1 MKFEQLEQLVKV
13 KEFGS
18 ISKAAVNL
26 HLAQSTLSTSIKNL
40 EEELGCKLIERANKG
55 VTLTSVGTE
64 VYNQSK
70 AICEMVYNMKKS
82 ISHESDEDKI
92 LSVSNNYSVVGKD
105 MFIALYNKY
114 NGKHC
119 KFSIQEVSVSEA
131 IENVASGVSEI
142 GLVRFPEDNR
152 DMHLRTMKRQGVE
165 YTRMNIKRMCVVV
178 GRKNPFYNM
187 QTNTIK
193 LEYLTQFP
201 FAGYYDEESDVIFE
215 KLLPRTKRLRE
226 NISIGSV
233 DHLKEVIRNTDAFTL
248 DVYKEKD
255 FNSEWYEGVRYIPIT
270 PEILCEFGWIK
281 KKDRELS
288 DIAIEYIESLDKHFE
303 AFWRDKTKDD
313 M

>member
-1 MKFEQLEQLVKV
+1 MKFEQLEQLVKI
-13 KEFGS
+13 KECGS
-18 ISKAAVNL
+18 ISKAAVEL
-26 HLAQSTLSTSIKNL
+26 HVAQSTLSTSVKNL

-55 VTLTSVGTE
+55 VTLTSAGTE

-82 ISHESDEDKI
+82 ISGETDEDKV
-92 LSVSNNYSVVGKD
+92 LSVSNNYSIIGKD

-114 NGKHC
+114 SGKHC
-119 KFSIQEVSVSEA
+119 KFRIQEASVSEA

-165 YTRMNIKRMCVVV
+165 YHRMSLKRMCVVI
-178 GRKNPFYNM
+178 GEKNPFYNM
-187 QTNTIK
+187 EANTIK

-215 KLLPRTKRLRE
+215 KLLPRTKRLKE

-248 DVYKEKD
+248 DVYKEKE

-270 PEILCEFGWIK
+270 PTIWCEFGWIK
-281 KKDRELS
+281 KKERELS
-288 DIAIEYIESLDKHFE
+288 PIADEYIHDLDRHFKE
-303 AFWRDKTKDD
+303 FWKDRDDIV
-313 M
+313 